1 MNIYEYSNTKT
12 NGEINMEANY
22 RSGKSETSEKFR
34 LKALT
39 HLKGR
44 TIVDVKRV
52 TELDGLGVE
61 FEGTLKIIFDNGHW
75 MTPSADSEGNDGG
88 VLFTTFEEAGTLL

>member
-12 NGEINMEANY
+12 NGEINMETIEDY
-22 RSGKSETSEKFR
+22 SETFR
-34 LKALT
+34 KNALA

-44 TIVDVKRV
+44 TIADVQRV
-52 TELDGLGVE
+52 TEHDGLGSE
-61 FEGTLKIIFDNGHW
+61 FEGTLKIIFSDGHW
-75 MTPSADSEGNDGG
+75 MCPSADTEGNDGG